1 MQNLNLPNYDFKLTK
16 SGNHVLIWDQIRKKN
31 IVLTPEEWVRQNFM
45 CFLSSEFGFPQSLM
59 QVEGGLKYNKMNMRS
74 DILCYN
80 QAGNPIL
87 LVECKRPTLSITQKT
102 FDQIARYNMSLKVP
116 FLAVTNGLE
125 HFYCQIDFDKKDFHF
140 LPNLPQFEFV
150 KEM

>member
-1 MQNLNLPNYDFKLTK
+1 MNLPKYDFKLTK
-16 SGNHVLIWDQIRKKN
+16 NGEQVLIWDQIRMKN

-45 CFLSSEFGFPQSLM
+45 RYLTSEFGFPQSLM
-59 QVEGGLKYNKMNMRS
+59 QVEGALKYNTMQMRS

-80 QAGNPIL
+80 QAGKPIL
-87 LVECKRPTLSITQKT
+87 LVECKRPTVSINQKT

-125 HFYCQIDFDKKDFHF
+125 HFYCKIDFDNKEFHF
-140 LPNLPQFEFV
+140 LPTLPQYELI
-150 KEM
+150 KELG